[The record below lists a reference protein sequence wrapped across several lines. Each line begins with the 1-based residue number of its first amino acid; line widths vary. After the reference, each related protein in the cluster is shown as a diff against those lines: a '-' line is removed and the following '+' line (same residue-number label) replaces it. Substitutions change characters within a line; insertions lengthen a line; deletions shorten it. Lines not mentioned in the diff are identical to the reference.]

1 MMNVESDFQG
11 MFYVHSPSDGVLIPA
26 NTFGRKFA
34 LLPQPKAGVST
45 MAQYQVCR
53 FHGIKNFAQVVL
65 VHYTYPTNLR

>member
-1 MMNVESDFQG
+1 MNVESDFQG

-26 NTFGRKFA
+26 NTFGRKYA

-53 FHGIKNFAQVVL
+53 VHGKKIFAHVVL